1 MLNCKVDI
9 HMMGLVG
16 QDVLIDI
23 VYMHNQ
29 EHTAL
34 QTSKH
39 QSTMLEEY
47 GAALEKARPI
57 TLKSVIT

>member
-1 MLNCKVDI
+1 
-9 HMMGLVG
+9 MMVLVG
-16 QDVLIDI
+16 QDVIIDI

-29 EHTAL
+29 ESRAL

-39 QSTMLEEY
+39 QGTMLEGH
-47 GAALEKARPI
+47 GAALEKTRPI